1 MLSGGAGVSGAT
13 DTHGKCPLLRGQW
26 SVNQVCL
33 QAAISITL
41 KLTSATNSCTCHDD
55 DGDDDDGD
63 GDGDG
68 DDDDGDDDDGHLLD
82 NMDRK
87 YLS

>member
-1 MLSGGAGVSGAT
+1 M
-13 DTHGKCPLLRGQW
+13 
-26 SVNQVCL
+26 NQVCL

-55 DGDDDDGD
+55 DGDGDDGD
-63 GDGDG
+63 GDDGDG
-68 DDDDGDDDDGHLLD
+68 VDDHLLD